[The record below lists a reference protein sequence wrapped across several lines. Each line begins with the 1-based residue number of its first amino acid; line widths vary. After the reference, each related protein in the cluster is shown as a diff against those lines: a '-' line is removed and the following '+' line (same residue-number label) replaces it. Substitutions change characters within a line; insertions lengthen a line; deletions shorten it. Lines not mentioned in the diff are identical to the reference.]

1 MPADSTPFQLLVHS
15 SQTSFTLYA
24 HLLRCHPSIL
34 LLLAIAAHQRASRKP
49 AGIMNNANSHY
60 FRTRIT
66 DKQTATTVIDFR
78 TIFQLYRK
86 KYYGK
91 YYGSLAAFLLN
102 PERLTGTSHLAL
114 QGWVSTSGHA
124 NFSTTSLSRK
134 MTARIERP
142 AILLIESWNTG

>member
-86 KYYGK
+86 NIMG
-91 YYGSLAAFLLN
+91 
-102 PERLTGTSHLAL
+102 
-114 QGWVSTSGHA
+114 
-124 NFSTTSLSRK
+124 STTEAWQHSCSTRSGSQEHL
-134 MTARIERP
+134 
-142 AILLIESWNTG
+142 ILHYRVESAHLDMPTSALRRSAGR